1 MVRGSEVIVMSAK
14 ELCSI
19 LEFAVENGCKDCEFH
34 PHCFFA
40 ADCITN
46 GFKYYVEKNQKSD
59 WQIALTVL
67 LYKCQEEESTCG
79 TLKKLFPRQ
88 ISNKPLDIYIIV

>member
-88 ISNKPLDIYIIV
+88 ISNKPLDIYTIV

>member
-1 MVRGSEVIVMSAK
+1 MKLRGKEVVMSAE
-14 ELCSI
+14 ELNKI

-40 ADCITN
+40 SDCITN

-59 WQIALTVL
+59 
-67 LYKCQEEESTCG
+67 
-79 TLKKLFPRQ
+79 
-88 ISNKPLDIYIIV
+88 

>member
-1 MVRGSEVIVMSAK
+1 MMVRGSEVIVMSAK

-67 LYKCQEEESTCG
+67 LYKCQEEAV
-79 TLKKLFPRQ
+79 
-88 ISNKPLDIYIIV
+88 I

>member
-1 MVRGSEVIVMSAK
+1 MMVRGSEVIVMSAK

-46 GFKYYVEKNQKSD
+46 NFKYYVEKNQKND
-59 WQIALTVL
+59 WQIAL
-67 LYKCQEEESTCG
+67 
-79 TLKKLFPRQ
+79 
-88 ISNKPLDIYIIV
+88 